1 MKVLIPALLLLLFIQ
16 SCSSK
21 CEELV
26 KEANSSTR
34 TRRWYLDEI
43 NRLNKE
49 LSDLKDPY
57 SRSMTVYLGPKEENI
72 KSAERRLSN
81 AKRKYEEALSDLA
94 EIETSINN
102 CGCGEYYEANG
113 ID

>member
-1 MKVLIPALLLLLFIQ
+1 MKLLIPALLLLLFIQ

-26 KEANSSTR
+26 KEANSHIR
-34 TRRWYLDEI
+34 TRIWYLGEI
-43 NRLNKE
+43 SRLNKQ
-49 LSDLKDPY
+49 LSSLNDPY
-57 SRSMTVYLGPKEENI
+57 SMTVHLGPKDENI
-72 KSAERRLSN
+72 KSTKRKLSN
-81 AKRKYEEALSDLA
+81 AKRKYDEALSDLV